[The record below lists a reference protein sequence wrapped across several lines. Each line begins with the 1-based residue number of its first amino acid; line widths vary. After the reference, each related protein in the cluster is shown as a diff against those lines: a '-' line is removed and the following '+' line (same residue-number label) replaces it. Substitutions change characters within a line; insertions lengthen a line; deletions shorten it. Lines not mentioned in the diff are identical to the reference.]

1 MQHPPITRFPLS
13 LSYLNSIS
21 APSLPA
27 QLGPKTGIRTRPP
40 PFLPALLY
48 RSSIS
53 PLRPKSVSYPPWVMK
68 SPPNSTLKHLRR
80 ASSVVRGSP
89 PASDPDISLPIL
101 PAPGWILFF
110 SPKKGGEEGKN
121 PNPKETLALRHL
133 PDVPS
138 LPPVQPSPARRI
150 LVSSLFFQTPRVRL
164 FSFIPLSSLISPP
177 LFSPPRHTR
186 FRQEFIL
193 RTFADFVYVA
203 QVPVPKSHCLP
214 L

>member
-27 QLGPKTGIRTRPP
+27 QLGPKPGIRTRPS

-53 PLRPKSVSYPPWVMK
+53 PLRPKSASYPPWVMK

-80 ASSVVRGSP
+80 ASSAVRGSP
-89 PASDPDISLPIL
+89 PASDPDISLPIP

-121 PNPKETLALRHL
+121 PNPQRNPGSQTSPRCSFA
-133 PDVPS
+133 PS
-138 LPPVQPSPARRI
+138 RAAEPRSPHPCLKFVFSNASCSII
-150 LVSSLFFQTPRVRL
+150 LVYSPLQPYLSSSL
-164 FSFIPLSSLISPP
+164 LSSP
-177 LFSPPRHTR
+177 
-186 FRQEFIL
+186 
-193 RTFADFVYVA
+193 
-203 QVPVPKSHCLP
+203 SHSI
-214 L
+214 